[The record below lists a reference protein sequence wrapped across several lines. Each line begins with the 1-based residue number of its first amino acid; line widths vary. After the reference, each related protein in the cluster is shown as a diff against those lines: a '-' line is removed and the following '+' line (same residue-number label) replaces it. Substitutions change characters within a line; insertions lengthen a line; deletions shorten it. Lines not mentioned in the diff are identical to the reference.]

1 MTPIRED
8 VIVTVHSIPLS
19 SLSLRQIARKSVV
32 QREAT
37 ATDTETESI
46 ERKEL
51 QGKSIKGNASSLS
64 LSLPSVKNPQLTSVL
79 IGEDDDS
86 IIRTVKKFPQ
96 IRKPVFKSKE
106 KRSLKSLQSIL
117 ARKKI
122 LRQNLSLKTRCR
134 KQEKKSPK
142 SKKSVVKE
150 EEEEGTNLLQNK
162 VEISQPQE
170 VEEKLNLEAKDTQVN
185 QENTKDKEQEIQCKG
200 KICKLY
206 RK

>member
-142 SKKSVVKE
+142 SKKIEVKE
-150 EEEEGTNLLQNK
+150 EEEETNLLQNK

-170 VEEKLNLEAKDTQVN
+170 VEEKLNPEVKDTQVN